1 MKPLPRK
8 KNIYIAL
15 NAAYEHQRGIQ
26 RGILRFALAEPTWRL
41 MNVAH
46 EGQLGHEFRRV
57 EEIDGV
63 IGNFSDI
70 DAEGEALRLVRRRG
84 IRSIVSV
91 SARSVETDVPRVIP
105 DDSLVGRQAA
115 EFFLRRRY
123 RHFVYYPGGMDPPH
137 GAAVRRGR
145 AFRERL
151 AQDGF
156 RCLELTAETIFGSAL
171 DLPKPCAVF
180 VFNTHEAR
188 VLLES
193 LLLRDVLVPEEVALL
208 GVDQDPWQQ
217 RLSPLPLSSV
227 VLDPEQIGFRAADL
241 LKRMMLGERVP
252 ADFEERIPPL
262 RIDAAASTEAA
273 VCADP
278 FVGRALAL
286 IRRDIARLHSVDDCA
301 ALVGASRRKLERR
314 AQAALGKT
322 VHTIMQS
329 ARVDYTKRLLQETD
343 LKLAD
348 VAAAAGFAD
357 GRMLSLTFRRVAGES
372 PSSFRRR
379 AGG

>member
-156 RCLELTAETIFGSAL
+156 YVPGIDSGNNLRIGARSAEALRGLCLQHPRSAGTA
-171 DLPKPCAVF
+171 
-180 VFNTHEAR
+180 
-188 VLLES
+188 
-193 LLLRDVLVPEEVALL
+193 
-208 GVDQDPWQQ
+208 GV
-217 RLSPLPLSSV
+217 SPL
-227 VLDPEQIGFRAADL
+227 
-241 LKRMMLGERVP
+241 
-252 ADFEERIPPL
+252 
-262 RIDAAASTEAA
+262 
-273 VCADP
+273 
-278 FVGRALAL
+278 
-286 IRRDIARLHSVDDCA
+286 ARCPRPGGG
-301 ALVGASRRKLERR
+301 GASR
-314 AQAALGKT
+314 GG
-322 VHTIMQS
+322 S
-329 ARVDYTKRLLQETD
+329 GP
-343 LKLAD
+343 
-348 VAAAAGFAD
+348 VAATAQPPASLQRGSRPRAD
-357 GRMLSLTFRRVAGES
+357 RFFGRRIF
-372 PSSFRRR
+372 SS
-379 AGG
+379 A